1 MVASGDAARVAR
13 IVIMPASP
21 WRIQMRTL
29 FASLCLLTFAA
40 TAQTPPSTT
49 LPPDVAK
56 MRVAY
61 YAGLTKIAD
70 AYNASL
76 LPLAEGY
83 VLDLKQLSARFK
95 EAKDTAG
102 MEAVKKEAARFIQA
116 LSAEPDPFEAVPE
129 LVKDKIVQ
137 NPENLRLIQE
147 DYVARRTANDLTRIE
162 KVSELATKYIGG
174 LDQCQNRFAAEEQL
188 KEAAATKKEATR
200 MRVAM
205 QRKDFA
211 NRAFDE
217 AKATY
222 RLVPPVPDVAN
233 LKERAEGTRAATRNL
248 SALAVTDLAPT
259 VQAFLMRPLEYDKD
273 WPPEITKWKFEGSG
287 NYSHDFS
294 LYNLAGQP
302 DELGIFVFPKTMRA
316 YVRGTKKASTV
327 NFDNKAVTWL
337 GKAMSWRLNDSR
349 DVVCK
354 IVFRT
359 KKPALKEDS
368 GPAACV
374 AVYSITENNRLIA
387 SMSVPM
393 LTEETQVRMAKHFSY
408 NRMNIVWEG
417 TKRKRGFTIPDHVPI
432 RVVTGVAG
440 FAAGEEI
447 DATIE
452 IVPCG
457 PLGDMW

>member
-1 MVASGDAARVAR
+1 
-13 IVIMPASP
+13 
-21 WRIQMRTL
+21 MRNHFL
-29 FASLCLLTFAA
+29 ACLCLLPFVTAA
-40 TAQTPPSTT
+40 QPPPPVA
-49 LPPDVAK
+49 LPPEGIR
-56 MRVAY
+56 MRDAY
-61 YAGLTKIAD
+61 RADLVKIAE

-95 EAKDTAG
+95 EAKDPGG
-102 MEAVKKEAARFIQA
+102 MEAVKKEAGRFMQA
-116 LSAEPDPFEAVPE
+116 LAAEPDPFETVPE
-129 LVKDKIVQ
+129 LVKEKIAET
-137 NPENLRLIQE
+137 PESLRLIQE
-147 DYVARRTANDLTRIE
+147 NYIGRRTANDLARNE
-162 KVSELATKYIGG
+162 KVNGLVARYIAG
-174 LDQCQNRFAAEEQL
+174 LDLLQSRLTADEQI
-188 KEAAATKKEATR
+188 KEAAAAKKEATR

-205 QRKDFA
+205 QRKDFV

-217 AKATY
+217 AKASY

-233 LKERAEGTRAATRNL
+233 LKERGDTPHAASSRNL
-248 SALAVTDLAPT
+248 SALAVTDLAPLIQT
-259 VQAFLMRPLEYDKD
+259 FLMRPLEYDKD
-273 WPPEITKWKFEGSG
+273 WPPEIIKWKFEGSS

-302 DELGIFVFPKTMRA
+302 DELGIFAFPKTMRA

-327 NFDNKAVTWL
+327 NYDNKAITWL
-337 GKAMSWRLNDSR
+337 GKAMAWRLTDSR
-349 DVVCK
+349 DLVCK
-354 IVFRT
+354 VVYRT
-359 KKPALKEDS
+359 KKPALKEDT

-374 AVYSITENNRLIA
+374 AVYSINEGNRLIA

-393 LTEETQVRMAKHFSY
+393 LTEETQIRMAKHFSY

-432 RVVTGVAG
+432 RVVTGIAG
-440 FAAGEEI
+440 FAPGEEV

>member
-1 MVASGDAARVAR
+1 
-13 IVIMPASP
+13 
-21 WRIQMRTL
+21 MRHLLAT
-29 FASLCLLTFAA
+29 LCLLTFAA
-40 TAQTPPSTT
+40 AAQPAPSAA

-56 MRVAY
+56 MRDAY
-61 YAGLTKIAD
+61 HAGLAKIAE
-70 AYNASL
+70 AYNAAL

-83 VLDLKQLSARFK
+83 VLDLKQLSGRFK
-95 EAKDTAG
+95 EAKDAAG
-102 MEAVKKEAARFIQA
+102 LEAVKKEAGRFMQA
-116 LSAEPDPFEAVPE
+116 LAAEPDPFETVPE
-129 LVKDKIVQ
+129 LTKEKVADK
-137 NPENLRLIQE
+137 PEALRLVQE
-147 DYVARRTANDLTRIE
+147 NYVARRTANDLARNE
-162 KVSELATKYIGG
+162 RAADLAEKYIGG
-174 LDQCQNRFAAEEQL
+174 LDQLQNRYAAAEQA
-188 KEAAATKKEATR
+188 KEAAAAKKESTR

-217 AKATY
+217 AKAAC

-233 LKERAEGTRAATRNL
+233 LKERADAAPAATRNL
-248 SALAVTDLAPT
+248 SALAITDLAPT

-302 DELGIFVFPKTMRA
+302 DELGIFAFPKTMRA

-337 GKAMSWRLNDSR
+337 GKGMAWRLNDSR
-349 DVVCK
+349 DLVCK
-354 IVFRT
+354 VVFRT

-368 GPAACV
+368 GPAACL
-374 AVYSITENNRLIA
+374 AVYSINEGNRLIA

-432 RVVTGVAG
+432 RVVAGIAG
-440 FAAGEEI
+440 FAPGEEV

-452 IVPCG
+452 IAPCG

>member
-1 MVASGDAARVAR
+1 
-13 IVIMPASP
+13 
-21 WRIQMRTL
+21 MRNL
-29 FASLCLLTFAA
+29 LACLCLLSFAA
-40 TAQTPPSTT
+40 AAQPPQPAA
-49 LPPDVAK
+49 LPPEVAK
-56 MRVAY
+56 MR
-61 YAGLTKIAD
+61 D
-70 AYNASL
+70 AYHLGLARIAEAYNVSL

-83 VLDLKQLSARFK
+83 VIELKQLSSRFK

-102 MEAVKKEAARFIQA
+102 METVKKEAGRFMQA
-116 LSAEPDPFEAVPE
+116 LGAEPDPFETVPE
-129 LVKDKIVQ
+129 LTKDKVAEK
-137 NPENLRLIQE
+137 PESLRLIQE
-147 DYVARRTANDLTRIE
+147 NYIARRTANDLARNE
-162 KVSELATKYIGG
+162 KVSDLAEKYIGG
-174 LDQCQNRFAAEEQL
+174 LDQLQNRFAAEEQL

-211 NRAFDE
+211 SRAFDE
-217 AKATY
+217 AKASC

-233 LKERAEGTRAATRNL
+233 LKERVDAPQAATRKL
-248 SALAVTDLAPT
+248 SALTVTDLAPT

-302 DELGIFVFPKTMRA
+302 DELGIFAFPKTMRA

-337 GKAMSWRLNDSR
+337 GKAMAWRLNDSR
-349 DVVCK
+349 DLVCK

-374 AVYSITENNRLIA
+374 AVYSINEDNRLIA

-417 TKRKRGFTIPDHVPI
+417 TKRKRGFTIPDHVPL
-432 RVVTGVAG
+432 RVVAGIAG
-440 FAAGEEI
+440 FAPGEEV
-447 DATIE
+447 DAFIE